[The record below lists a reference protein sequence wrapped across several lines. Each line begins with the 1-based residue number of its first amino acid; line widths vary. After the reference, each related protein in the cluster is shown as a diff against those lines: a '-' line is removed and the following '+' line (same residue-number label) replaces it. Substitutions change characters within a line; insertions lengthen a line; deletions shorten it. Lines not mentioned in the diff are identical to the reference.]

1 MSLHDT
7 ARLHVNEGL
16 HKLEH
21 VLKLA
26 TFCVILLITL
36 IIFSFRLQ
44 NEVVIVPFLSFL
56 VLVVIVFCLLL
67 DRRDSKKAWNYGDC

>member
-7 ARLHVNEGL
+7 ARLHVNVGL

-21 VLKLA
+21 VLTLV

-44 NEVVIVPFLSFL
+44 NEVVIVSFLSFL